1 VYGFNC
7 KNSKEIIKMDQ
18 SLKSEMIMLGL
29 EGRNIDAIRLYR
41 DRTKCSLKEAKKTFE
56 GLVKAYWGT
65 KLVDRKITI
74 TIEPREDGGLCAYS
88 DDVSGLILSHKNHLK
103 VLYDIIPALMTLLE
117 DRKSK

>member
-1 VYGFNC
+1 MI
-7 KNSKEIIKMDQ
+7 EMDRN
-18 SLKSEMIMLGL
+18 LKSEMIMLGL

-41 DRTKCSLKEAKKTFE
+41 DRTKCSLKEAKKIFE

-65 KLVDRKITI
+65 KLVGRKLTI

-88 DDVSGLILSHKNHLK
+88 DDVPGLILSHKNHLK
-103 VLYDIIPALMTLLE
+103 VLYDIAPSLLTLLE